1 MAKRFTE
8 ADGYSVSDLIHFGV
22 DHLESARILFGNG
35 ANCLDSAGYL
45 SHLGFEL
52 LLKAWHLHQFK
63 SFENRHDLVGLYN
76 PLRPFL
82 DGKVFS
88 AEQEGLLQKLDSYYE
103 LRYPRHYDPIE
114 TGTDDWA
121 SIDGLLEI
129 FWDQMPKELLSVLP
143 KIVLTKKGG
152 RVLMEKKDD

>member
-1 MAKRFTE
+1 
-8 ADGYSVSDLIHFGV
+8 
-22 DHLESARILFGNG
+22 
-35 ANCLDSAGYL
+35 
-45 SHLGFEL
+45 
-52 LLKAWHLHQFK
+52 
-63 SFENRHDLVGLYN
+63 
-76 PLRPFL
+76 
-82 DGKVFS
+82 VFS
-88 AEQEGLLQKLDSYYE
+88 AEQEELLQKLDSYYE

-121 SIDGLLEI
+121 STDGLLEI